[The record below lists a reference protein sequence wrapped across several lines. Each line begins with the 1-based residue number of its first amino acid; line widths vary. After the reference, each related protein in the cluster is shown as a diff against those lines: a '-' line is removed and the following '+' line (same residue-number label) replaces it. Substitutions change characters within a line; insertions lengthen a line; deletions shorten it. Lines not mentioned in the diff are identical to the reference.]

1 MKPLYNNTSRNDDME
16 INVDI
21 MYSIIG
27 VKEAPELPL
36 RQELL
41 IQGIEAV
48 YMAKGIGQKVVS
60 KEQKKRERKL
70 LEQLKH
76 IETKLEL
83 TKSYRKSAKREKAH
97 ALIKELRI
105 QMEHC
110 ARTISYEQYVA
121 ELKNLKNNTT
131 EDRRDDIEKEQRYT
145 SQDGSFT
152 NHDGSVNKG
161 HIESKLIQALKM
173 LEDTGSD
180 GLLSEDS
187 SDQNTSGSLLSE
199 DDTLNTIDMINNTV
213 RSLNTSHDSL
223 STLED
228 AFDDQKK
235 SNDAHSAIASIS
247 GYTTKSFQTTGT
259 GVTILASNTAKKT
272 ILRRGKSDDS
282 YLSSRSSSVRFKDV
296 KPSVEDSL
304 AKARAL
310 IDNARDVKRTFSND
324 SNGSTIK
331 PSGSYKDVETSSFQL
346 EDLKEDEDRIHLF
359 VNHACNFSHSVLL
372 SRAVKGL
379 QDIVSISFV
388 DCSWQAQQVWDADA
402 ALNPDYDVSFWC
414 IEKEANSDDLA
425 YQSLQKEFLSQS
437 ERGIKVPLLYDKLS
451 RKVISNNS
459 ADIMYI
465 FNFSL
470 NHVAKRP
477 RVNLFPPG
485 IKKDSDRM
493 NQWLQSSLVLSV
505 YQCGLAKSQKQY
517 VDAIEKLTNTLD
529 KAESIV
535 GQRGFLVGE
544 KLTVSDVRLFSILIR
559 FDEIYRVL
567 FHTNTRK
574 ISSMPALMSYMK
586 DIYNIDGVKDTCDF
600 LSMKNEY
607 FSARCEGGKGY
618 IVPRGGEFIRMLQQ

>member
-76 IETKLEL
+76 IETKLEH

-331 PSGSYKDVETSSFQL
+331 PSGSYQDVETSSFQL

-485 IKKDSDRM
+485 IKKDSDKM

-517 VDAIEKLTNTLD
+517 DDAIEKLTNTLD

>member
-1 MKPLYNNTSRNDDME
+1 MKPLHYNTSRNDDME

-70 LEQLKH
+70 LEQLKE
-76 IETKLEL
+76 IETKLEH
-83 TKSYRKSAKREKAH
+83 TKSYRKSTKREKAH

-110 ARTISYEQYVA
+110 TRTISYEQYVA
-121 ELKNLKNNTT
+121 ELKNLNNNTN
-131 EDRRDDIEKEQRYT
+131 EDHRDDIEIEQRYT
-145 SQDGSFT
+145 S

-161 HIESKLIQALKM
+161 HIESKLIQALEM

-180 GLLSEDS
+180 DLLSEDS
-187 SDQNTSGSLLSE
+187 SDKNTSGSLLSE
-199 DDTLNTIDMINNTV
+199 DDTINTIDMINNTV
-213 RSLNTSHDSL
+213 RSLNKSHDSL

-228 AFDDQKK
+228 TFDDQKK
-235 SNDAHSAIASIS
+235 SNYAHSTKDSIS
-247 GYTTKSFQTTGT
+247 GNTAESFRTTGT

-282 YLSSRSSSVRFKDV
+282 YLSTRSSSVRFKDV

-331 PSGSYKDVETSSFQL
+331 PSGSYKDVETTSFQL
-346 EDLKEDEDRIHLF
+346 EDLKEDEDRLHLF
-359 VNHACNFSHSVLL
+359 VNHACNLSHSVLL
-372 SRAVKGL
+372 YRAVKGL
-379 QDIVSISFV
+379 QNIVSVSFV

-402 ALNPDYDVSFWC
+402 ALNPDYDISFWC
-414 IEKEANSDDLA
+414 IEKEANNDDLA
-425 YQSLQKEFLSQS
+425 YQSLQKEILSQS
-437 ERGIKVPLLYDKLS
+437 ERGLKVPLLYDKLS
-451 RKVISNNS
+451 RKMISNNS

-465 FNFSL
+465 FNFTL

-517 VDAIEKLTNTLD
+517 DDAIERLTNTLD

-535 GQRGFLVGE
+535 GQRGFLIGE

-574 ISSMPALMSYMK
+574 ISAMPALMSYMK

-600 LSMKNEY
+600 LSMKKEY
-607 FSARCEGGKGY
+607 FSARCERGKSC
-618 IVPRGGEFIRMLQQ
+618 IVPRGGEFIRLLQQYH